1 MPDFHSNS
9 HDDQDPFQPHGDERE
24 GNRPASGARH
34 ASPGEVLSGGFQ
46 GSANAGDFLGL
57 DLEVGE
63 PGSETDGL
71 ELASVDPFGAH
82 EEQAVAHSYTHGDF
96 SEDAP
101 IDDFADDPLPLEG
114 ELLEH
119 DLDEE
124 LVPAARPTGRIAALA
139 FVVGLLAVA
148 GAVLVPKLL
157 DKRKGGQEVARVE
170 PPKPAVKSDPAAAGA
185 GAELAAAGATEA
197 GGDPELLGTEVDL
210 GGTLGEDPQG
220 TTLEPDAGTASGAS
234 GQLAGGASGDPQ
246 SAPSFGALIKRL
258 TGGEE
263 SQGAPAVSQLPRF
276 EDDEPIGGT
285 TFDASLFS
293 AEAWMS
299 GELVDMVWR
308 DTSVPMEA
316 IAHPARIMTP
326 RVGPVRVNLKG
337 GQVMEGRLYA
347 VGQNRVWLESD
358 MGRLG
363 LDGEQVIGFQRLH
376 PEEAKTASF
385 DTASVGTG
393 KRVRVQV
400 PGGVLYG
407 RVLSVIDEDVV
418 LVTDAGARVSL
429 HAPKI
434 EALGPSRAVLVER

>member
-1 MPDFHSNS
+1 MPDFHSNE
-9 HDDQDPFQPHGDERE
+9 HDDHDPFQARADERE
-24 GNRPASGARH
+24 GNRPASGARQ

-57 DLEVGE
+57 DLEVSE
-63 PGSETDGL
+63 PGSEAGGL
-71 ELASVDPFGAH
+71 ELASVDPYGAH
-82 EEQAVAHSYTHGDF
+82 DEPMVAHSYAHGDF

-101 IDDFADDPLPLEG
+101 VDDFADEPLPMED
-114 ELLEH
+114 ELLEEE
-119 DLDEE
+119 LDEE
-124 LVPAARPTGRIAALA
+124 LVGTKRSTGRIAALA

-148 GAVLVPKLL
+148 GAVLVPKYLAKQ
-157 DKRKGGQEVARVE
+157 DAGQQVARVE
-170 PPKPAVKSDPAAAGA
+170 PPKPAPRNDPATGTD
-185 GAELAAAGATEA
+185 AELAAAGTAQDDGETELVGTEA
-197 GGDPELLGTEVDL
+197 DL
-210 GGTLGEDPQG
+210 GGPLGDDGE
-220 TTLEPDAGTASGAS
+220 TTFEPESAVGAAGS
-234 GQLAGGASGDPQ
+234 LAGGASDDSQ
-246 SAPSFGALIKRL
+246 DAPSLGDLFKRL
-258 TGGEE
+258 TGSEE
-263 SQGAPAVSQLPRF
+263 GQEAPAVSQLPRL
-276 EDDEPIGGT
+276 EDDEPIGGK

-293 AEAWMS
+293 PEAWMS

-326 RVGPVRVNLKG
+326 RVGPVRVSLKG

-363 LDGEQVIGFQRLH
+363 LDGDQVVSFQRLH
-376 PEEAKTASF
+376 PEEAKSDSF

-393 KRVRVQV
+393 KRVRVLV

-434 EALGPSRAVLVER
+434 EALGPSRAVLIER